1 MDMAPLLPWLRSV
14 GPTEPELVPLAT
26 AVVLCALG
34 GIAWVDFR
42 TWEIDPWLCTTAAL
56 ASSAVIHIDGGWAEA
71 LLGAAL
77 GTGLAAAIH
86 RFRRRAIG
94 EGDIWLYG
102 TCGLIVG
109 INGLPAWALLNAA
122 LSFLLVA
129 CLARKRRRPMRRCTV
144 PAALAACPAAALV
157 LLIL

>member
-1 MDMAPLLPWLRSV
+1 MNVAPYLPWLQAGGLS
-14 GPTEPELVPLAT
+14 EPELVLLAT
-26 AVVLCALG
+26 AVVLCALT

-42 TWEIDPWLCTTAAL
+42 SWEIDPWLCVAAAL
-56 ASSAVIHIDGGWAEA
+56 ASAVVIQIDGGWAEA

-86 RFRRRAIG
+86 RFRRKAIG

-102 TCGLIVG
+102 MCGLIVG

-122 LSFLLVA
+122 TSFLLIA
-129 CLARKRRRPMRRCTV
+129 CLARKRRRPMRRCTI
-144 PAALAACPAAALV
+144 PAALAACPAAAVV
-157 LLIL
+157 LLVV